1 MFCRGYWKSDS
12 PTFSLLTME
21 MEYGGS
27 SGRSYLVDALA
38 ILFGISSW
46 VEISGLSVEL
56 PLMVERLPEGWTLP
70 SYIVVVTQL
79 ANIGPLIY
87 TIARSYWH
95 HKILEVPAVHI
106 TLGIAFTSCL
116 LLSFLWDQTT
126 LIGGRKH
133 STALIALCFCLA
145 FVDCTSSVLYLP
157 FMARFREIYV
167 ISCMIGEGMSG
178 LLPSIMGLIQGVGGN
193 PECQNITVPI
203 NDSVANETVHKLVPY
218 IPKPLFSVEVYFI
231 FLCVMIMVSWIAFVL
246 LNKLPRIQSERV
258 SPLISSPPEYDD
270 VDDPMD
276 AATLEENR
284 APYPSM
290 NMHFTEWRE
299 YTRFDLVVL
308 LFIQTYVCVMQN
320 GVLSS
325 VQSFS
330 CLPYGSVAYH
340 LSVNLSMIS
349 NPIACFIAV
358 FLPSWSMSSIVM
370 WTVFSSVWAAYILA
384 AALLS
389 PYPPLVD
396 HTFGAVLIVFSW
408 TVFVGS
414 VSYVKACIAGIL
426 RRSGGNKALFWG
438 GGVSQIGS
446 FVGGV
451 GTFVLVNFT
460 DLFKSSSHCPAE

>member
-1 MFCRGYWKSDS
+1 MFDENE
-12 PTFSLLTME
+12 PLTVVE
-21 MEYGGS
+21 MEEIRGS
-27 SGRSYLVDALA
+27 SGRSLLVDALA

-87 TIARSYWH
+87 TVARSRWS
-95 HKILEVPAVHI
+95 HKVLEIPAIHI

-116 LLSFLWDQTT
+116 LLSFLWDQTSW
-126 LIGGRKH
+126 IGGHKR

-178 LLPSIMGLIQGVGGN
+178 LFPSIMGLIQGVGGN

-203 NDSVANETVHKLVPY
+203 NGSNTNETVHKLVPY
-218 IPKPLFSVEVYFI
+218 VPKPLFSIEVYFI
-231 FLCVMIMVSWIAFVL
+231 FLCIMILVSWTAFVL
-246 LNKLPRIQSERV
+246 LNKLPRIRSEMV
-258 SPLISSPPEYDD
+258 SQPIVYVPEE
-270 VDDPMD
+270 DDPED
-276 AATLEENR
+276 DCTTYFESHI
-284 APYPSM
+284 PYD
-290 NMHFTEWRE
+290 NTDDHFTEWRE
-299 YTRFDLVVL
+299 YTRSDIGVL
-308 LFIQTYVCVMQN
+308 LFIQMYVCVAQN
-320 GVLSS
+320 GVLAS

-340 LSVNLSMIS
+340 LSVNLSMMS
-349 NPIACFIAV
+349 NPIACFIAI
-358 FLPSWSMSSIVM
+358 FLPSWRVSSVVM
-370 WTVFSSVWAAYILA
+370 WTVFSSVWTVYILA

-389 PYPPLVD
+389 PYPPLVG

-426 RRSGGNKALFWG
+426 RRSGGNKGLFWG
-438 GGVSQIGS
+438 GAISQVGS

-451 GTFVLVNFT
+451 VTFILVNFT
-460 DLFKSSSHCPAE
+460 DLFKSGSHCPAE